1 VQTKP
6 IYWRNKSEA
15 ELASYQQFQQGN
27 SCAQNSIAALFNL
40 FFQLNFNGNL
50 LAKLVDQIP
59 FFDRLRYRLWSN
71 GPTTP
76 LNQLH
81 LLTDIA
87 LYQKV
92 SLSVQLEKGS
102 LELLSKLMIKPRT
115 LTLITLGWL
124 PRQAPVIIRGNQVE
138 NFNGNKGLGFHTM
151 LAVAYDPS
159 HQDKVGASHPWGF
172 INSWSI
178 GGTELFWMTTED
190 LDHSWGFYT
199 PFGGTYPMI
208 TVKINTT

>member
-1 VQTKP
+1 MQAKP

-27 SCAQNSIAALFNL
+27 SCAQNAIAVIFNL
-40 FFQLNFNGNL
+40 FFQYNINGNL
-50 LAKLVDQIP
+50 LAKLVDQTP
-59 FFDRLRYRLWSN
+59 FIDRLRYRLWPN

-76 LNQLH
+76 LNQIH

-87 LYQKV
+87 KYQKV
-92 SLSVQLEKGS
+92 NLSVRLEKGS
-102 LELLSKLMIKPRT
+102 LELLPKRMIDPQT

-124 PRQAPVIIRGNQVE
+124 PRQAPVIIRGVQTTNM
-138 NFNGNKGLGFHTM
+138 NANKGLGFHSM
-151 LAVAYDPS
+151 LAVAYDSS
-159 HQDKVGASHPWGF
+159 HKQMGGDSHPWGF

-199 PFGGTYPMI
+199 PFGGTYPMV
-208 TVKINTT
+208 TVKITPA